1 MAAETT
7 GRLNVI
13 SDVTQMARDVYERHR
28 DVITTMATD
37 RGSMATDDD
46 DMARRFIAYHYAS
59 YLHQSANANF
69 IFQRPWLAPIRR
81 ISRPIFAGR
90 PAPLRH
96 AADTLLRALI
106 SRVERNQIYR
116 GGVRKLLQKLRALR
130 GAPFMRAIFIGNAI
144 ARFALRY
151 GARAHI
157 AVYELAA
164 TGSNERRAA
173 AVQI

>member
-1 MAAETT
+1 VAAETT

-90 PAPLRH
+90 PAGAFTARCGH
-96 AADTLLRALI
+96 APPRFNIPRRTKPDL
-106 SRVERNQIYR
+106 SRRSPETVAEIARVARRPVYARNIHWKCY
-116 GGVRKLLQKLRALR
+116 RALR
-130 GAPFMRAIFIGNAI
+130 FTIWRSRAYSS
-144 ARFALRY
+144 L
-151 GARAHI
+151 
-157 AVYELAA
+157 
-164 TGSNERRAA
+164 
-173 AVQI
+173 